1 MGGKKFDTSR
11 RSFLRRAGMLLS
23 AVGVSA
29 GVKSGLLDSI
39 ARRAKK
45 SYGTANA
52 AASDITWHVIDMAH
66 RAGADPRSL
75 FLTKQYK
82 QEAMGNWVS
91 ALNCV
96 YTNAEIGE
104 YPAANGQNL
113 YVAEVDGRGG
123 IGVPNPL
130 GTDHADNIFATMGI
144 QGDGGH
150 RSGWTVRGS
159 MNGGVALGKANAMV
173 NQGLTAVDLARWN
186 PNVNV
191 NNPGNITSSDVQ
203 EADEFVALYKDTA
216 TYMTRAEL
224 KLLVGTFELNT
235 SNLVGD
241 GALQKL
247 DAIWR
252 DARPIAG
259 QDDVFKIGH
268 AGRAQSL
275 FSINLDPNAA
285 PGEVFEPLDMSGT
298 PISNLDL
305 LTDFEYGNTNF
316 RAGGVHVGE
325 MAFHAYRAFAHP
337 SMLLNSMIVQANTND
352 WHGQNSPGAAG
363 SRQALWATLWT
374 RMIDSYAKFAKVT
387 PDTLN
392 DPTGELGYTLWDT
405 SLIILTSE
413 FARSTRWS
421 GDNGDTLPQW
431 MVLAGGSVIGRTVG
445 DVQVRS
451 DANAGGGYSN
461 DRVMGFNGADL
472 DNPQPG
478 ANRMDDADVYA
489 SVVTTLNGQPY
500 QGSPVYQDA
509 IFDLST
515 FG

>member
-11 RSFLRRAGMLLS
+11 RSFLRRAGMVLS

-39 ARRAKK
+39 ARKAKK
-45 SYGTANA
+45 DFGTAHA
-52 AASDITWHVIDMAH
+52 AASDIKFHIIDMAH

-75 FLTKQYK
+75 FLAKSYK
-82 QEAMGNWVS
+82 QTPMANWVS

-96 YTNAEIGE
+96 YSNAEIGE
-104 YPAANGQNL
+104 YPAYNGQNL
-113 YVAEVDGRGG
+113 YLAEVDGRGG
-123 IGVPNPL
+123 IGVANPL
-130 GTDHADNIFATMGI
+130 GAHADNIMFSLSL

-159 MNGGVALGKANAMV
+159 NNGGVALGKANAML
-173 NQGLTAVDLARWN
+173 NQGITAVDLARWN

-191 NNPGNITSSDVQ
+191 NNPGNITSSDVG
-203 EADEFVALYKDTA
+203 EADEFVSLYKDTA
-216 TYMTRAEL
+216 TYMTRSEL
-224 KLLVGTFELNT
+224 KLLVGSFELNT

-285 PGEVFEPLDMSGT
+285 PAEVYEPLDMSGT
-298 PISNLDL
+298 PIANTEL
-305 LTDFEYGNTNF
+305 LLDFEYGNTNF

-325 MAFHAYRAFAHP
+325 MAYHAYRAFAHP
-337 SMLLNSMIVQANTND
+337 SMLLNSMIVQANTQD
-352 WHGQNSPGAAG
+352 WHGQNSFGAAG

-374 RMIDSYAKFAKVT
+374 RMIDSYAKYAKVT

-405 SLIILTSE
+405 SLIVMSSE

-421 GDNGDTLPQW
+421 GDNGDTTPGW
-431 MVLAGGSVIGRTVG
+431 VMVAGGAVKGRTVG
-445 DVQVRS
+445 DTYVA
-451 DANAGGGYSN
+451 DGGGYGGGYSN
-461 DRVMGFNGADL
+461 DRVMGFNGTDL
-472 DNPQPG
+472 DTPVEG
-478 ANRMDDADVYA
+478 AGRMDDADVYA
-489 SVVTTLNGQPY
+489 SIVTAIN
-500 QGSPVYQDA
+500 GSPYMGNAMYTDA
-509 IFDLST
+509 MFDLSI